1 MESDIRILEPEE
13 FPPLVREMTDPP
25 KRLYLR
31 GTLPPP
37 EYKLLT
43 VVGSRRMSRYGK
55 DVTDFLIRGLAGY
68 PVAIV
73 SGLALGVDAAAHR
86 AAMAHGLLTVALPGS
101 GLNDDV
107 IYPPSHRPLARE
119 ILEAGGVLLSEFEPD
134 EKTMLHFFPQRNRI
148 MAGMSHATLIVEAG
162 MKSGTLITAKLTVEY
177 NRDLLIVPHSIFDE
191 GGAGGHLFMK
201 LGAAPVRTSENIL
214 EALGLEA
221 EAREEADLEP
231 DERKVIDAL
240 ASPIARDEL
249 IRELG
254 MPVPEANALLLGM
267 ELKGLIKDVGGE
279 LRKNI

>member
-1 MESDIRILEPEE
+1 MSSDIRALEPEE
-13 FPPLVREMTDPP
+13 FPSLLKEMTDPP
-25 KRLYLR
+25 KQLYLR

-37 EYKLLT
+37 DYKLLT

-55 DVTDFLIRGLAGY
+55 DATDFLIRGLAGY

-86 AAMAHGLLTVALPGS
+86 AAMAHGLPTIALPGS

-107 IYPPSHRPLARE
+107 IYPPSHRGLAKE
-119 ILEAGGVLLSEFEPD
+119 ILESGGALLSEFEPSD
-134 EKTMLHFFPQRNRI
+134 MTMLHFFPQRNRI
-148 MAGMSHATLIVEAG
+148 MAGMSHATLIIEAG

-177 NRDLLIVPHSIFDE
+177 NRDLLIVPHPIFDE

-201 LGAAPVRTSENIL
+201 LGAAPVRSSEDIL

-221 EAREEADLEP
+221 GAKQQADLEP
-231 DERKVIDAL
+231 DERKVVNL
-240 ASPIARDEL
+240 LGSPIERDEL

-254 MPVPEANALLLGM
+254 LPVPEANALLLGM
-267 ELKGLIKDVGGE
+267 ELKGLIKESGGE
-279 LRKNI
+279 IRKNI